1 MIIRGSLNEL
11 VTNCIKHAFL
21 INKGEI
27 EISYFNKNNKNILI
41 VRDNGIGI
49 SNNTNDSLGILLI
62 KSLVEMNL
70 NGILKIE
77 NNNGTLVQIEWEE

>member
-1 MIIRGSLNEL
+1 M
-11 VTNCIKHAFL
+11 
-21 INKGEI
+21 
-27 EISYFNKNNKNILI
+27 
-41 VRDNGIGI
+41 
-49 SNNTNDSLGILLI
+49 NDSLGILLI

>member
-1 MIIRGSLNEL
+1 M

-27 EISYFNKNNKNILI
+27 EIGYFNKNNKNILI

-49 SNNTNDSLGILLI
+49 SDNANDSLGMSLI

-70 NGILKIE
+70 NGVLRIE